1 MSSTVSNELSDEAI
15 RWVVRL
21 RSGTLTSAEREACA
35 TWRACDAEHERA
47 YQEARGIWDAASGL
61 EASSASGLVRVAP
74 LGQEVCRQHERRPR
88 HPQRILRVAASM
100 LLAVGLGAWLIADRN
115 ALLADYATHL
125 RETRTVPLV
134 DGSRV
139 DLAPDTAI
147 DIDMKGRARRILLR
161 AGRAFFKVT
170 RDPAGRPFEVVAG
183 DATVT
188 VLGTAFEVDRRDDGS
203 TTVTVSEHAVS
214 VQTRAGQV
222 FTVHEGSRLVLDAT
236 GTSGA
241 ILPLNVAHVA
251 MWRHGQLV
259 AEGEPLNEV
268 LAALSHY
275 RRGWIMTPGE
285 DLSGISVNAV
295 LDLNDPDASLHAL
308 SAAAPIR
315 IRSFTPYLTVVAP
328 GN

>member
-1 MSSTVSNELSDEAI
+1 
-15 RWVVRL
+15 
-21 RSGTLTSAEREACA
+21 
-35 TWRACDAEHERA
+35 
-47 YQEARGIWDAASGL
+47 
-61 EASSASGLVRVAP
+61 
-74 LGQEVCRQHERRPR
+74 
-88 HPQRILRVAASM
+88 M
-100 LLAVGLGAWLIADRN
+100 LLAAGLGVWLIADRSS
-115 ALLADYATHL
+115 LLADYATHL
-125 RETRTVPLV
+125 RETRTVPLA

-139 DLAPDTAI
+139 DLGPDTAI
-147 DIDMKGRARRILLR
+147 DIDMKGGARRILLR
-161 AGRAFFKVT
+161 AGRAFFRVT

-214 VQTRAGQV
+214 VQTRAGRM
-222 FTVHEGSRLVLDAT
+222 FTVREGSRLVLDAT
-236 GTSGA
+236 GAFGA

-251 MWRHGQLV
+251 AWRRGQLV

-275 RRGWIMTPGE
+275 RRGWILTPGE
-285 DLSGISVNAV
+285 DLSDISVNAV
-295 LDLNDPDASLHAL
+295 LDLNDSDASLHAL

-315 IRSFTPYLTVVAP
+315 IRSFTPYLTVVAA